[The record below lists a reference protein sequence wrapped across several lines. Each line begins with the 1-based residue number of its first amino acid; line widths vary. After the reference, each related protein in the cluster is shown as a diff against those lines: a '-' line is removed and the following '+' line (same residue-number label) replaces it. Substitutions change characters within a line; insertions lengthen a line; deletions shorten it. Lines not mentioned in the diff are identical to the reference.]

1 MAWRDGAVKTGIRE
15 TGAKRNMPKFLV
27 QRWHGMH
34 IVWALVLIFLLT
46 VALTWYQWVLGLLG
60 LVLGGLVGV
69 FGVLAER
76 AFRKDLND
84 YVLTLTYRIKSVGNE
99 VISQLPFG
107 IILYNEDKEIQWHN
121 AFIANVA
128 GRPHAVGEP
137 LSQLFPVLQQPHKDK
152 DAPIET
158 SIGGRVYELLFR
170 HQERVL
176 YVRDMTEMWTFK
188 KRYEDEKLALG
199 IVMMD
204 NLEEVAQGMD
214 EQQRALM
221 LSRVTGAINEWALK
235 YGLFLRRI
243 TSDRYLII
251 TNQAALKQLEL
262 SRFELLDEVRE
273 MTMDLKLPMTLSIG
287 LAAGTDN
294 IVQLGQ
300 LSQSS
305 LDIALGRGGD
315 QAVVKVGQRQ
325 SFYGGKSNAVEKRT
339 RVRARVIAH
348 ALRDL
353 MKESDNI
360 VIMGHKMPDMDSIG
374 AAIGVF
380 KAAQLYGKEAFIVLE
395 GVNPAIQKMMEML
408 KEDEKLYRRFISPEQ
423 ALTITGKRSLVV
435 VVDTHRATMVVEQR
449 LLQQSDRIVIV
460 DHHRRSEE
468 FIEDAVLIY
477 MEPYAS
483 STCELVTELL
493 QYIHERIVLDV
504 REATALL
511 AGITVDT
518 KSFSFRTGSRTFE
531 AASFLRRSG
540 ADSMLIQRMLKEDLD
555 EYIRK
560 AEIIR
565 HAEVFR
571 DNIAIAVY
579 DSGKQLP
586 QLLIAQ
592 AADTL
597 LNMTGIKAS
606 FVIGLRT
613 DGMVGI
619 SARSLGQ
626 INVQIVMERLGGGGH
641 FTNAAA
647 QMQGTVPEVAA
658 KLKKILKK
666 IDEEEGLFE

>member
-1 MAWRDGAVKTGIRE
+1 
-15 TGAKRNMPKFLV
+15 MPKFLV

-34 IVWALVLIFLLT
+34 IVWALVLIFVLT

-60 LVLGGLVGV
+60 LVLGGAVGV

-84 YVLTLTYRIKSVGNE
+84 YVLTLSHRIKNVGNE
-99 VISQLPFG
+99 VIGQLSFG

-128 GRPHAVGEP
+128 GRPHMVGEQ
-137 LSQLFPVLQQPHKDK
+137 LSQVFPVLQQPPKDK
-152 DAPIET
+152 DAPIEIT
-158 SIGGRVYELLFR
+158 IGGRVYELLFR
-170 HQERVL
+170 HPERVL
-176 YVRDMTEMWTFK
+176 YVRDVTEMWTLK
-188 KRYEDEKLALG
+188 KRYEDEKLVLG

-214 EQQRALM
+214 EQQRAVM

-235 YGLFLRRI
+235 YGLFLRRL
-243 TSDRYLII
+243 TSDRYMII
-251 TNQAALKQLEL
+251 ANQAALKQLEAT
-262 SRFELLDEVRE
+262 RFELLDDVRE

-287 LAAGTDN
+287 LAAGSDN

-300 LSQSS
+300 LAQSS

-315 QAVVKVGQRQ
+315 QAVVKIGQRQ

-353 MKESDNI
+353 MRESDNI
-360 VIMGHKMPDMDSIG
+360 VIMGHKMPDMDSVG
-374 AAIGVF
+374 AAIGVL
-380 KAAQLYGKEAFIVLE
+380 KAAQLFGKEAFIVLE
-395 GVNPAIQKMMEML
+395 GINPAIQKMMELL
-408 KEDEKLYRRFISPEQ
+408 KEDEKLYKRFISPEQ
-423 ALTITGKRSLVV
+423 AMTLTGKRSLMV
-435 VVDTHRATMVVEQR
+435 VVDTHRATMVAEPR
-449 LLQQSDRIVIV
+449 LLQLSERIVIV

-565 HAEVFR
+565 HAELFR
-571 DNIAIAVY
+571 DNIAIAAY
-579 DSGKQLP
+579 DAGKQVS

-606 FVIGLRT
+606 FVVGLRT

-626 INVQIVMERLGGGGH
+626 INVQVVMERLGGGGH

-647 QMQGTVPEVAA
+647 QVQGTVPEVAA
-658 KLKKILKK
+658 KLKKLLKK

>member
-1 MAWRDGAVKTGIRE
+1 
-15 TGAKRNMPKFLV
+15 MPKFLV

-34 IVWALVLIFLLT
+34 IVWALVLIFILT
-46 VALTWYQWVLGLLG
+46 VVLTWYEWVLGLFG
-60 LVLGGLVGV
+60 LVLGGAVGAY
-69 FGVLAER
+69 GVMAER

-84 YVLTLTYRIKSVGNE
+84 YVLTLSHRIKSVGND
-99 VISQLPFG
+99 VIGQLPFG
-107 IILYNEDKEIQWHN
+107 IVVFNEDREVQWHN
-121 AFIANVA
+121 AYTSTVIGKSSIVGEQLAAHFPALLQPIKEKDTIVETTIS
-128 GRPHAVGEP
+128 GRIYELIVRPHERIMYIRDVTEKWT
-137 LSQLFPVLQQPHKDK
+137 LKK
-152 DAPIET
+152 K
-158 SIGGRVYELLFR
+158 YE
-170 HQERVL
+170 E
-176 YVRDMTEMWTFK
+176 
-188 KRYEDEKLALG
+188 EKLALG

-221 LSRVTGAINEWALK
+221 LSKVTGEISEWALK
-235 YGLFLRRI
+235 YGLYLRRLS
-243 TSDRYLII
+243 SDRYMVIATL
-251 TNQAALKQLEL
+251 ASLKQLEQ
-262 SRFELLDEVRE
+262 SRFDLLDEVRE
-273 MTMDLKLPMTLSIG
+273 ITIDQKLPMTLSIG
-287 LAAGTDN
+287 FAAGTDN
-294 IVQLGQ
+294 VIELGHLVQG
-300 LSQSS
+300 S

-339 RVRARVIAH
+339 RVRARVISH

-353 MKESDNI
+353 IKESDNI
-360 VIMGHKMPDMDSIG
+360 IVMGHKMPDMDAIG
-374 AAIGVF
+374 AAIGVV

-395 GVNPAIQKMMEML
+395 GINPAIQKMMEML
-408 KEDEKLYRRFISPEQ
+408 KEDEKLMKRFVTPDQ
-423 ALTITGKRSLVV
+423 AMAMIHKRTLAV
-435 VVDTHRATMVVEQR
+435 VVDTHRASMVAEPKI
-449 LLQQSDRIVIV
+449 LQATERIVIV

-468 FIEDAVLIY
+468 FIDDAVLVY

-493 QYIHERIVLDV
+493 QYIHDRVSLDV

-518 KSFSFRTGSRTFE
+518 KSFALRTGSRTFE
-531 AASFLRRSG
+531 AASFLRRNG
-540 ADSMLIQRMLKEDLD
+540 ADSVLIQRMLKEDLE

-565 HAEVFR
+565 HAETYKEC
-571 DNIAIAVY
+571 IAIAVA
-579 DSGKQLP
+579 DTGKTVP

-597 LNMTGIKAS
+597 LNMTGMKAS
-606 FVIGLRT
+606 FVVGLRQ
-613 DGMVGI
+613 DGQVSI

-647 QMQGTVPEVAA
+647 QVQGTVAEVAG
-658 KLKKILKK
+658 KLRNVLK
-666 IDEEEGLFE
+666 ELESEEGLFL